1 MNTGKT
7 QGYVLTFRCINCGK
21 YEVFANYRTEHIVHE
36 DRICDRIYQVRC
48 NSRGWNGN
56 ACGLSAVRIVHTTEL
71 KARAAGQGLGL

>member
-36 DRICDRIYQVRC
+36 DRIRDVRLIRQFPYEGDERTP
-48 NSRGWNGN
+48 S
-56 ACGLSAVRIVHTTEL
+56 
-71 KARAAGQGLGL
+71 